1 MAKKSA
7 SVIANLPS
15 IDELN
20 VFWLPIDDAIAR
32 KDPENTRDHDP
43 EGDIPKIVDSLL
55 EFGWLQV
62 ITVQGDGL
70 VVGGHGRI
78 DACEFLRKQ
87 SPEWFEMRWEKW
99 LAKEDRT
106 AIAKEHKPRF
116 RADYW
121 QFVKAIEV
129 NLTEQAQKTA
139 SIRLNNTAFD
149 GKDNPAK
156 VAARL
161 AAIKNRDMIEDAA
174 WDKSSADA
182 FTAAF
187 LKKKSDRVAKE
198 ESEIQALVRGE
209 NIEQSDVSRQ
219 VFERPDATVY
229 HRDNS
234 PDDAEFE
241 SGEVNSYYGSDNDY
255 GYEEDETAIAS
266 VEEIAENFKAMNV
279 NYDTNIAETRAVL
292 LMSNQQL
299 EEYKSLVVLVADRL
313 NIEEKDTMSI
323 KLWRPIAVIRALR
336 WVAEKTGGIPESHN
350 PRPLIDVLSETMDE

>member
-1 MAKKSA
+1 MPKKNASA
-7 SVIANLPS
+7 ITTTPT
-15 IDELN
+15 DELN
-20 VFWLPIDDAIAR
+20 VFWLPIDEAIAR

-62 ITVQGDGL
+62 ITVQADGL

-78 DACEFLRKQ
+78 DACDFLRKQ
-87 SPEWFEMRWEKW
+87 SDEWFEMRWEKW
-99 LAKEDRT
+99 LAKEDRV

-116 RADYW
+116 QASYW
-121 QFVKAIEV
+121 QFVKAIGV
-129 NLTEQAQKTA
+129 NLSEQAQKTA

-161 AAIKNRDMIEDAA
+161 ASIKNRDMIEDAA
-174 WDKSSADA
+174 WDKNSADA

-187 LKKKSDRVAKE
+187 LKKKNDRVVKE
-198 ESEIQALVRGE
+198 EAEVQAIVRGE

-229 HRDNS
+229 HRDDS
-234 PDDAEFE
+234 PDDAEFG
-241 SGEVNSYYGSDNDY
+241 SGEVNSYYSGDDDY
-255 GYEEDETAIAS
+255 GYEEDVAIAS
-266 VEEIAENFKAMNV
+266 VEEIAENFKAQNV

-299 EEYKSLVVLVADRL
+299 EEYKSLVALVADRL
-313 NIEEKDTMSI
+313 NIEERDTMSI

-336 WVAEKTGGIPESHN
+336 WVAEKTGGIPDTPK
-350 PRPLIDVLSETMDE
+350 PRPLIDVLSETIDE